1 MILKIESAIRTM
13 LFNANNKESA
23 LLKIKTYN
31 KIKLVLL
38 NCSNQEKQLNLFIF
52 NGLLKEIKVNI

>member
-1 MILKIESAIRTM
+1 M
-13 LFNANNKESA
+13 LFDANKGGSA
-23 LLKIKTYN
+23 LRKIKTYN
-31 KIKLVLL
+31 KIKFILL